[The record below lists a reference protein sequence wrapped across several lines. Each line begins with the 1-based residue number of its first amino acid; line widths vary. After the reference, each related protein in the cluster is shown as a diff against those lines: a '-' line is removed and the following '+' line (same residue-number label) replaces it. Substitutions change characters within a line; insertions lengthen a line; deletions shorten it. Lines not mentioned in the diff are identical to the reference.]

1 MYMKVATVEIAPGK
15 MDEYLRLFQAAQVPA
30 MQAARG
36 FQEARLLTD
45 AHTGKVM
52 SITLWETE
60 ADAKA
65 APAQPERYGDLLA
78 KPPTFEY
85 YELSIRVEAP

>member
-1 MYMKVATVEIAPGK
+1 
-15 MDEYLRLFQAAQVPA
+15 
-30 MQAARG
+30 
-36 FQEARLLTD
+36 
-45 AHTGKVM
+45 M

>member
-30 MQAARG
+30 LKAARG

-52 SITLWETE
+52 VDNLM
-60 ADAKA
+60 
-65 APAQPERYGDLLA
+65 GDRSGRKGRTSTA
-78 KPPTFEY
+78 SE
-85 YELSIRVEAP
+85 VW